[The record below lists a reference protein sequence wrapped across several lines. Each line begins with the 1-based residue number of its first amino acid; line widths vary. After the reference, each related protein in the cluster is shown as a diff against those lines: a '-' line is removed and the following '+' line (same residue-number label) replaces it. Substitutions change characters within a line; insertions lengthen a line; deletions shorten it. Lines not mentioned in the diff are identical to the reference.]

1 MIQGKSKVK
10 AVEDWLPRHRITVHE
25 YYRMEELGLFAPE
38 ARTELI
44 EGEIIDVAPP
54 GSRHASVV
62 AQLNELLVQAVRGAA
77 IVLVQ
82 SPVRLS
88 ELSEPLPDLAL
99 VRPRADR
106 YRSSHPTGPD
116 TLLAIEVS
124 LTTWRYDRQVKLPLY
139 ARHGVPE
146 VWIVDLGKSELHV
159 FRSPRDGDYADVST
173 TDRPGITAIPSLP
186 GVFIDLSKLFA

>member
-1 MIQGKSKVK
+1 MNR

-25 YYRMEELGLFAPE
+25 YYRMGELGLFAPE

-62 AQLNELLVQAVRGAA
+62 AQLNALLVRAVQDAA

-88 ELSEPLPDLAL
+88 DLSEPQPDLA
-99 VRPRADR
+99 VIRWRDDR
-106 YRSSHPTGPD
+106 YRSNHPVASD

-124 LTTWRYDRQVKLPLY
+124 MTTWRYDRQIKVPLY

-146 VWIVDLGKSELHV
+146 VWMVDLNNDELHF
-159 FRSPRDGDYADVST
+159 FRLPRDGEYTDISST
-173 TDRPGITAIPSLP
+173 DTPTMTAIQSLP
-186 GVFIDLSKLFA
+186 GVAIDLAQLFA

>member
-1 MIQGKSKVK
+1 MSAQLHSRQRTTYTGMIQGKSKVK

-44 EGEIIDVAPP
+44 KGEIIDVAPP

-106 YRSSHPTGPD
+106 
-116 TLLAIEVS
+116 
-124 LTTWRYDRQVKLPLY
+124 
-139 ARHGVPE
+139 
-146 VWIVDLGKSELHV
+146 
-159 FRSPRDGDYADVST
+159 
-173 TDRPGITAIPSLP
+173 
-186 GVFIDLSKLFA
+186 

>member
-1 MIQGKSKVK
+1 MVR

-25 YYRMEELGLFAPE
+25 YYRMGELGLFAPE

-54 GSRHASVV
+54 GSRHSSVV
-62 AQLNELLVQAVRGAA
+62 AYLHKVVLRAVDDAA
-77 IVLVQ
+77 IVLGQ

-88 ELSEPLPDLAL
+88 DYSEPQPDLAL

-106 YRSSHPTGPD
+106 YSASHPTGAD

-124 LTTWRYDRQVKLPLY
+124 LTTWRYDRQIKIPLY

-146 VWIVDLGKSELHV
+146 VWIVDLNLSEMHF
-159 FRSPRDGDYADVST
+159 FRSLRGTDYADISSTKQPGTVSIPGL
-173 TDRPGITAIPSLP
+173 PGIS
-186 GVFIDLSKLFA
+186 VDLSDILT

>member
-1 MIQGKSKVK
+1 MVR

-25 YYRMEELGLFAPE
+25 YYRMGELGLFAPE

-54 GSRHASVV
+54 GSRHSSVV
-62 AQLNELLVQAVRGAA
+62 AALNELLLPAVRGAA
-77 IVLVQ
+77 ILLVQ

-88 ELSEPLPDLAL
+88 DLSEPQPDLAL

-106 YRSSHPTGPD
+106 YSASHPTGVD
-116 TLLAIEVS
+116 TLLAVEVS
-124 LTTWRYDRQVKLPLY
+124 MTTWRYDRQIKIPLY

-146 VWIVDLGKSELHV
+146 VWIVDLNEREMHF
-159 FRSPRDGDYADVST
+159 FRSLRGTDYADVSST
-173 TDRPGITAIPSLP
+173 RQPGTVVISGLP
-186 GVFIDLSKLFA
+186 GVSVDLSSILT

>member
-1 MIQGKSKVK
+1 MSR

-25 YYRMEELGLFAPE
+25 YYRMGELGLFAPE
-38 ARTELI
+38 ARMELI

-88 ELSEPLPDLAL
+88 ELSEPQPDLAL
-99 VRPRADR
+99 IRARDDR
-106 YRSSHPTGPD
+106 YRSSHPTGAD
-116 TLLAIEVS
+116 ALLVIEVS
-124 LTTWRYDRQVKLPLY
+124 LTSWRFDRQVKIPLY

-146 VWIVDLGKSELHV
+146 VWIVDLSKDELHF
-159 FRSPRDGDYADVST
+159 FRSPRDGDYADVSST
-173 TDRPGITAIPSLP
+173 SHPKIIQIPSLP
-186 GVFIDLSKLFA
+186 GVSIDLSELFA

>member
-1 MIQGKSKVK
+1 MSR

-25 YYRMEELGLFAPE
+25 YYRMGELGLFAPE

-62 AQLNELLVQAVRGAA
+62 AYLNRLLVRAVNDSA

-88 ELSEPLPDLAL
+88 ELSEPQPDLAL

-106 YRSSHPTGPD
+106 YATSHPIASE
-116 TLLAIEVS
+116 TLLAVEVS
-124 LTTWRYDRQVKLPLY
+124 MTTWRFDRQVKVPLY
-139 ARHGVPE
+139 GRHGVPE
-146 VWIVDLGKSELHV
+146 VWIVDLGKGELHF
-159 FRSPRDGDYADVST
+159 FRSPRDGDYADVTST
-173 TDRPGITAIPSLP
+173 NRPTITPIRGLP
-186 GVFIDLSKLFA
+186 QVSIDLTDLFT